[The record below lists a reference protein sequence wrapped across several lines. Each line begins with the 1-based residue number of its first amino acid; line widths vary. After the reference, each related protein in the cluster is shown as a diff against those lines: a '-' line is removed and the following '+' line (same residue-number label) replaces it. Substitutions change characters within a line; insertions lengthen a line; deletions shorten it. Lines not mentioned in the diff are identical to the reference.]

1 MGSEEFIRLQ
11 FEEYL
16 LALLSCMN
24 YREHMVPSSPV
35 ANQES
40 RSRGHDIEGDPALEF
55 NPDFLAHWATTP
67 NYALYKR
74 LTDDALLFSIVEPRH
89 PSAGALN
96 IEDIQRRLAQ
106 QVAELHLDERVR
118 EGREALNKT
127 LATSQKRVSS
137 AFNSFWADI
146 EALREAQ
153 RKRNE
158 EKAAAERVIEEKE
171 LGNAP
176 TESPPRPSSSVN
188 TWFGNRRAPSVDLS
202 QAQASVSTAGQKA
215 GAYIS
220 SWGSWASERRKEWQ
234 DRRVVQ
240 STNSTS
246 SPPPVQSSVTSASTT
261 TLPNVSEKLELDRG
275 RRESLPRRSED
286 SAGIGRS
293 GSRRKRWSSVLRKK
307 DRSDSESP
315 YRTDGLDVSNEQIP
329 PPKSPLSQT
338 AFETPPAS
346 SGENA
351 LSEPKS
357 IGELDGKG
365 AAEVADVKTSAE
377 GLGTKK
383 NSEADTSEADNQSK

>member
-1 MGSEEFIRLQ
+1 
-11 FEEYL
+11 
-16 LALLSCMN
+16 
-24 YREHMVPSSPV
+24 MVPSSPV

-176 TESPPRPSSSVN
+176 TESSPRPSSSVN

-246 SPPPVQSSVTSASTT
+246 SPPPVQSSVSSASTT

-275 RRESLPRRSED
+275 RQESLRRRSED
-286 SAGIGRS
+286 SVGIGRS

-315 YRTDGLDVSNEQIP
+315 YRTDSLDVSNEQTP

-346 SGENA
+346 SGEKA
-351 LSEPKS
+351 LSETKS
-357 IGELDGKG
+357 IGEPDGKG
-365 AAEVADVKTSAE
+365 ASEVADVRTSAE
-377 GLGTKK
+377 GLRTKK
-383 NSEADTSEADNQSK
+383 NSEADTSEADNQSSTNEKS

>member
-24 YREHMVPSSPV
+24 YREHVVPSSPV
-35 ANQES
+35 TNQDS
-40 RSRGHDIEGDPALEF
+40 RNRGHDIEGDPALEF

-67 NYALYKR
+67 NYALFKR

-96 IEDIQRRLAQ
+96 IEDIQRRLTQ
-106 QVAELHLDERVR
+106 QVAELHLDERMR
-118 EGREALNKT
+118 EGKDALNKT
-127 LATSQKRVSS
+127 LATGQKRVSS

-153 RKRNE
+153 RKKNE
-158 EKAAAERVIEEKE
+158 ERAAAAAEQVSEEKDS
-171 LGNAP
+171 GNAQ
-176 TESPPRPSSSVN
+176 TEPSPAVN
-188 TWFGNRRAPSVDLS
+188 SWFGNRRAPSVDLS
-202 QAQASVSTAGQKA
+202 QAQASVSIAGQKA

-234 DRRVVQ
+234 DRRGQ

-246 SPPPVQSSVTSASTT
+246 TSSISPPPARSPVASASTT
-261 TLPNVSEKLELDRG
+261 TLPNVSETLESDRG

-286 SAGIGRS
+286 SVGVGRS
-293 GSRRKRWSSVLRKK
+293 VSRRKRWSSVLRKK
-307 DRSDSESP
+307 DRGDSESP
-315 YRTDGLDVSNEQIP
+315 HRTDSLDVSSEPPP

-338 AFETPPAS
+338 TGETPQS
-346 SGENA
+346 SSEETVMSATKSVGE
-351 LSEPKS
+351 S
-357 IGELDGKG
+357 DGKSP
-365 AAEVADVKTSAE
+365 AEVADVKTSAE
-377 GLGTKK
+377 GLDTKK
-383 NSEADTSEADNQSK
+383 ASEAGPSEADEES